1 MSVLDFIPGMAA
13 ALNFIF
19 SPLNMFAPFI
29 SLMIISIFLTLIVMA
44 INKFAV
50 NKKVVKEVK
59 ERIEQLRENL
69 TQAQKSG
76 DTENASKFMQE
87 MMKANNEIMKHS
99 FKALIISMVLLFL
112 FLPWIQTRY
121 EGFAVANLPL
131 DVPFIGNKATWIVW
145 YFLIS
150 LSVGWVLRKLFEV
163 DYV

>member
-1 MSVLDFIPGMAA
+1 MSVLDFIPGMVGT
-13 ALNFIF
+13 LDFIF
-19 SPLNMFAPFI
+19 SPLNVFPTYI
-29 SLMIISIFLTLIVMA
+29 SLMVISIFLTLIVMA

-50 NKKVVKEVK
+50 NKKIVKGVK

-76 DTENASKFMQE
+76 DTENANKLLQE
-87 MMKANNEIMKHS
+87 MMKANSEIMKHS
-99 FKALIISMVLLFL
+99 FKALIISMVVLFL

-121 EGFAVANLPL
+121 EGMAVANLPL
-131 DVPFIGNKATWIVW
+131 DVPFIGNKASWIVW

-150 LSVGWVLRKLFEV
+150 LSVGWVMRKLFEV